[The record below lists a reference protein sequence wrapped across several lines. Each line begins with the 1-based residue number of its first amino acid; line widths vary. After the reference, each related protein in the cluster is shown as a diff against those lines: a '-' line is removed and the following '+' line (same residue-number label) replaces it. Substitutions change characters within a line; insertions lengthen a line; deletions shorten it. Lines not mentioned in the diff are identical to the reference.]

1 MNELTNVFESAK
13 TLYAIIGIGIF
24 VLILLM
30 VVVMIMLNGLLKQI
44 KYCYTTISD
53 HRTAIDNLTQAS
65 KRTERMC
72 DAINQRTRSYSTQL
86 RQKTVTKTGK
96 KPNNHNPKINK
107 GSRKYENKKVNDTR
121 RTSAES
127 DNK

>member
-13 TLYAIIGIGIF
+13 TLYAIVGIGIF

-96 KPNNHNPKINK
+96 KPNHNPKINK
-107 GSRKYENKKVNDTR
+107 GPRKYENKKVNDTR
-121 RTSAES
+121 RTPAES
-127 DNK
+127 NNK